1 MEGEATVLYVRE
13 ALAGVPVK
21 VTRLARGIPAGSQL
35 DYANSAVL
43 GDALE
48 GRREIS
54 QSRELET

>member
-13 ALAGVPVK
+13 ALADLPVK

-43 GDALE
+43 GEALA
-48 GRREIS
+48 GRQEMGES
-54 QSRELET
+54 SELQK